1 MDESNKSEG
10 QTPLPAQQAQQ
21 PQPTT
26 ALNDHQIQ
34 TPQMHS
40 VSDASRRNSKGG
52 PTNSGKG
59 SGGEP
64 KSDGGDSQSDGSDGG
79 ASLDEARF
87 AAGVV
92 KLYETLLK
100 EAIPEEMLRLVDQL
114 GKQERK

>member
-40 VSDASRRNSKGG
+40 VSDVSRRNSKGG
-52 PTNSGKG
+52 PTSSGKG

-64 KSDGGDSQSDGSDGG
+64 KSDGGDSKAMARTVARRWTKL
-79 ASLDEARF
+79 ASR
-87 AAGVV
+87 
-92 KLYETLLK
+92 
-100 EAIPEEMLRLVDQL
+100 PESSNFMRHF
-114 GKQERK
+114 